1 MFLFLFLFTNLWGQ
15 YRDCKIL
22 SSSSNH
28 LLLEFT
34 PADWQMTDRTVESRN
49 YKVFDFNNAVP
60 AGEEDHPR
68 IPVRIVHIGVPLSGN
83 VTAQVVNSD
92 FTTIQDIDM
101 LPVPRIESQDGEY
114 IKKYYPAENIYNST
128 RSVPENLIELQEP
141 DFFRSQRRVRLI
153 INPLQYNPA
162 GKEVRQYN
170 RIVVRVIF
178 SNGTDRT
185 NRNMMQTRDDH
196 IYKSLLVNYDQ
207 ARTWRTVKERSLR
220 KTAKNV
226 LTGGNWYKFTIK
238 ADGKT
243 MLRDAKGDAE
253 GIYKLDGATLKSA
266 GIAIESIDPSTIQ
279 LFNNGGRELPEWVGT
294 PTPDSLI
301 ENAILVVGGEDGT
314 FNSADYILFYGR
326 SLVSFGFD
334 NTAKRL
340 AHYIHHYDEE
350 NGYFI
355 TFGKQKGKR
364 IQTANT
370 VSVDGVNFETD
381 FKDLAF
387 FEREEYNVFNSGP
400 IWLDRSLTAF
410 DNMRSYSFNLQ
421 DVNPANQTVFRFSLA
436 NITTGN
442 HMFTAYAN
450 GNKIGN
456 IYNSFYSSSSYRVSE
471 DSLLNYSVLM
481 NGTNTISIEYNNSS
495 DTDFSY
501 VDWLEVQYSR
511 AFKAYEDQLI
521 FHGPVGQDKAGFQIT
536 GFSNNNI
543 QVFDITDFAD
553 VKMLNASTSNNM
565 CTFADENITDTPR
578 KYVALTSL
586 AYKKVDASTFKSVQ
600 TANLRTFRNVD
611 YIIITPAEFEQQA
624 MILESLREDLNPED
638 RLETEVVKIAD
649 IYEEFGWGIKDPAAI
664 RNFLVYALENWEQ
677 PHYVLLFG
685 DGHYDYKDIR
695 GFGAPNLIPPFET
708 NETNENL
715 TRPNDDWFVYT
726 DGNNP
731 GTQMAIG
738 RINARTVEDA
748 QNIVDKIRLY
758 EAEPEYGEWRNTF
771 TLVGDDE
778 LQTGGKGNQTEH
790 TVDAENLSKLHVLNP
805 FNFKKIYLI
814 EYPAVKTAS
823 ISGITKP
830 TAREALLEQLV
841 RGTLIVNFIGHGN
854 DQRWAH
860 EKVLYGPTDFDLIQN
875 DRRMALWIAATCE
888 FARWDQPQDQ
898 SLAEQLI
905 EVANRGA
912 IAMVASS
919 RLVFSDDNIAFNRTF
934 LNRLFAQYEDTG
946 LTERLG
952 DAVMLGK
959 QDIFYKSK
967 INSEKYLL
975 LGDPA
980 MRIGAPRYSA
990 LIDRIEPDSIQ
1001 ALRKMAIT
1009 GHVEKDNILWNDFNG
1024 KILVRV
1030 LDSPKSKE
1038 YFTVEE
1044 GDRIVYEEPGNG
1056 IFRGKAS
1063 IQDGNFY
1070 VQFIVPKDISYNGTR
1085 GRVSVYFWNE
1095 KYEGSGLKDNLIV
1108 GGTATDLV
1116 DHEGPEMTLHFG
1128 DPGFAPG
1135 DYTTTNPVLY
1145 IEITDSVSGINT
1157 AGDIGHQIM
1166 VTIDEDDNN
1175 IKDIT
1180 DFFEYDEGSYVSGTA
1195 KYPILNI
1202 TEGPHTIKVKAW
1214 DNSNNSSNIES
1225 DFVAVADDELRIR
1238 NVLNYPNPMTEN
1250 TQFTFELSRD
1260 ADVEIKIYSVAGRL
1274 LRKFDPIR
1282 GDIGFNIFPER
1293 WDGTDQDGDKLANG
1307 VYLYKIKA
1315 GSQVNGKSLKTEQIG
1330 KLIIAR

>member
-1 MFLFLFLFTNLWGQ
+1 
-15 YRDCKIL
+15 
-22 SSSSNH
+22 
-28 LLLEFT
+28 
-34 PADWQMTDRTVESRN
+34 MTDRTIDSRK
-49 YKVFDFNNAVP
+49 YKEFDFNNAVP
-60 AGEEDHPR
+60 EGEQDHPG
-68 IPVRIVHIGVPLSGN
+68 IPVRIVHIGVPLNGI
-83 VTAQVVNSD
+83 VTAQVVNSE
-92 FTTIQDIDM
+92 FTTIQDIEL
-101 LPVPRIESQDGEY
+101 LPVPRIEPQEDEY
-114 IKKYYPAENIYNST
+114 IKKYYPAEDIYHST
-128 RSVPENLIELQEP
+128 RTVPDNLIELQEP

-153 INPLQYNPA
+153 IKPLQYNPA

-170 RIVVRVIF
+170 RVVVRINF
-178 SNGTDRT
+178 SGRTDGM
-185 NRNMMQTRDDH
+185 NRNMTQMRDDD
-196 IYKSLLVNYDQ
+196 IYKSLFVNYDQ
-207 ARTWRTVKERSLR
+207 ARKWRQVKESSLR
-220 KTAKNV
+220 KAAKNV
-226 LTGGNWYKFTIK
+226 FSGGNWYKFTIK

-266 GIAIESIDPSTIQ
+266 GLPIESIDPSTIQ
-279 LFNNGGRELPEWVGT
+279 LFNNGGRELPEWVGD
-294 PTPDSLI
+294 PHPDSLI

-326 SLVSFGFD
+326 SLVGFGFD
-334 NTAKRL
+334 HETKRL
-340 AHYIHHYDEE
+340 SHYIHHYDQE
-350 NGYFI
+350 NNYFI

-364 IQTANT
+364 IQTANA
-370 VSVDGVNFETD
+370 VPVNGVTFETD

-387 FEREEYNVFNSGP
+387 FEREEYNVYNSGS
-400 IWLDRSLTAF
+400 IWLGRSLTAL
-410 DNMRSYSFNLQ
+410 DNTRSYTFNLQ
-421 DVNPANQTVFRFSLA
+421 DVNPAKQTVFRFSLA
-436 NITTGN
+436 NISAGN
-442 HMFTAYAN
+442 HVFTAYAN

-456 IYNSFYSSSSYRVSE
+456 IYGSFYGASSYRVAE

-481 NGTNTISIEYNNSS
+481 NGTNSVSIEYNNSS
-495 DTDFSY
+495 DTAFSY

-511 AFKAYEDQLI
+511 IFKAYEDQLI
-521 FHGPVGQDKAGFQIT
+521 FHGPVGQDKAAFQIT

-543 QVFDITDFAD
+543 QVFDITDFSG
-553 VKMLNASTSNNM
+553 VKKYNASIAGNT
-565 CTFADENITDTPR
+565 CTFADENITDTPG
-578 KYVALTSL
+578 KYIALTSS
-586 AYKKVDASTFKSVQ
+586 AYKKVDASTIKSVQ
-600 TANLRTFRNVD
+600 NADLRSSRNVD

-624 MILESLREDLNPED
+624 MILESLREDFNPED
-638 RLETEVVKIAD
+638 RLETQVVKIED

-664 RNFLVYALENWEQ
+664 RNFLVYAQENWGQ
-677 PHYVLLFG
+677 PRYVLLFG

-695 GFGAPNLIPPFET
+695 GFGAPNPVPPFET
-708 NETNENL
+708 DETNENL
-715 TRPNDDWFVYT
+715 TRPIDDWFVYT
-726 DGNNP
+726 DSDKP
-731 GTQMAIG
+731 GVQMAIG
-738 RINARTVEDA
+738 RINARTVDEA
-748 QNIVDKIRLY
+748 QNVVDKIRLY
-758 EAEPEYGEWRNTF
+758 ETEPEYGEWRNMF

-778 LQTGGKGNQTEH
+778 LQEGGKGNETEH
-790 TVDAENLSKLHVLNP
+790 TEYAEGLSHLAVLKP

-830 TAREALLEQLV
+830 LAREALLEQLV
-841 RGTLIVNFIGHGN
+841 RGSLIVNFVGHGN

-875 DRRMALWIAATCE
+875 GRRMALCIAATCE

-898 SLAEQLI
+898 SLAEQLV
-905 EVANRGA
+905 EAANRGA

-919 RLVFSDDNIAFNRTF
+919 RLVYSNDNIAFNRTF
-934 LNRLFAQYEDTG
+934 LNRLFAHYSDTG

-952 DAVMLGK
+952 DAIMLGK

-980 MRIGAPRYSA
+980 MRLGAPRYHA
-990 LIDRIEPDSIQ
+990 LIDKIDPDSIQ

-1009 GHVEKDNILWNDFNG
+1009 GHVEKDNMSWHDFDG

-1030 LDSPKSKE
+1030 LDSPKTKE
-1038 YFTVEE
+1038 YFTVEQGE
-1044 GDRIVYEEPGNG
+1044 RIVYEEPGNN
-1056 IFRGKAS
+1056 IFRGKAT

-1070 VQFIVPKDISYNGTR
+1070 VQFIVPKDISYDGTN

-1116 DHEGPEMTLHFG
+1116 DHEGPQMTLHFG
-1128 DPGFAPG
+1128 DPDFAPG
-1135 DYTTTNPVLY
+1135 DYTTTNPVLNV
-1145 IEITDSVSGINT
+1145 EISDSVSGINT
-1157 AGDIGHQIM
+1157 AGDIGHQIT
-1166 VTIDEDDNN
+1166 VTIDENSNN

-1180 DFFEYDEGSYVSGTA
+1180 DFFEYNEGSYVSGSA

-1202 TEGPHTIKVKAW
+1202 TEGPHTIKIKAW

-1225 DFVAVADDELRIR
+1225 NFVAVADEDLRIR
-1238 NVLNYPNPMTEN
+1238 NVLNYPNPMTAD

-1274 LRKFDPIR
+1274 LRKFDTVR

-1307 VYLYKIKA
+1307 LYLYKIKA
-1315 GSQVNGKSLKTEQIG
+1315 GSQANGKSLKAEQIG